1 MISDRPWV
9 CLANMHVRV
18 SFFFTLTASSHA
30 RDDIDNEQDRAF
42 VDPFVTPVDKKA
54 EAPSQE
60 INYSADF
67 DAGWQLLIHG
77 PTTILPGKP
86 TIAGRRRGSLK
97 VKPSKH
103 GKRRDPCCGSTANVS
118 VFSSSIPL
126 MCVDDISAGSGKS
139 VLWYAWLALVLFWR
153 YSFHRSA
160 QKLSKMFTTHVK
172 LDWLRL
178 RSSTLTSGMPRSR
191 THAACCLP
199 F

>member
-1 MISDRPWV
+1 MARHRRMISDRPWV
-9 CLANMHVRV
+9 CLANVHVRV

-30 RDDIDNEQDRAF
+30 RDDIDNKQDRAF

-67 DAGWQLLIHG
+67 DAGWQLLIHR
-77 PTTILPGKP
+77 PTTTLPGKP

-126 MCVDDISAGSGKS
+126 MCVDDSPIFQ
-139 VLWYAWLALVLFWR
+139 LARERVF
-153 YSFHRSA
+153 F
-160 QKLSKMFTTHVK
+160 
-172 LDWLRL
+172 
-178 RSSTLTSGMPRSR
+178 GMPGWHWSCFGG
-191 THAACCLP
+191 THFTDQLRNYRRCS
-199 F
+199 